1 MKQINI
7 RISQE
12 TYEQLKS
19 TAVKDRR
26 SMSSLAQVLI
36 VEGLDRS
43 TGNIPS
49 ELDKDKIEAN
59 LDWMLRVEREK

>member
-1 MKQINI
+1 
-7 RISQE
+7 
-12 TYEQLKS
+12 
-19 TAVKDRR
+19 
-26 SMSSLAQVLI
+26 MSSLAQVLI